1 MGTAALWF
9 DTGSRNCS
17 VTDSVF
23 EDTSGSALMIGGIQ
37 DRLQPDPALWTA
49 AVTLTNSRITQAAA
63 EYHDSPAVLIGW
75 SADTTVSHCEIANV
89 SYSGVSLGW
98 GKQPVQQAPLLTGP
112 LSHTNGAAFAGW
124 GDQSYSRNNIIDHN
138 EIHHVMCGDLVD
150 GGSIYSLGHNP
161 GGGYTHNYIHHQ
173 CR

>member
-23 EDTSGSALMIGGIQ
+23 DDTSGSALMIGGIQ

-49 AVTLTNSRITQAAA
+49 GNSLTNSRITQAAA
-63 EYHDSPAVLIGW
+63 EYHGSAAVLIGW
-75 SADTTVSHCEIANV
+75 SADARVSHCEIANV
-89 SYSGVSLGW
+89 SYSGVSLCW
-98 GKQPVQQAPLLTGP
+98 
-112 LSHTNGAAFAGW
+112 GW
-124 GDQSYSRNNIIDHN
+124 GDQSYSRNNKIDHN